1 MKCFLKRLG
10 KILCVNCQTP
20 KSFCGLWKSSDIKLP
35 YLYTMVMFFSVKASK
50 AEHAVDMCWVGKN
63 AVREI
68 FSEVFD
74 VCYAADDV
82 FCFGLKR
89 LEFWELRYCLKNKCG
104 FVLHKFRHAC
114 SQRIAIAIGV
124 DS

>member
-1 MKCFLKRLG
+1 
-10 KILCVNCQTP
+10 
-20 KSFCGLWKSSDIKLP
+20 
-35 YLYTMVMFFSVKASK
+35 MVMFFSVKASK
-50 AEHAVDMCWVGKN
+50 AEYTVDMCWMGKN

-82 FCFGLKR
+82 FRLGLKR
-89 LEFWELRYCLKNKCG
+89 LKFRELRYCLKNKSG
-104 FVLHKFRHAC
+104 FVFQKFRHAC
-114 SQRIAIAIGV
+114 SQRIATAIGV